1 MGNVRR
7 ARNFGGNAGAQPGD
21 DHPLPGPADQE
32 DLRPEPSGSRAGSSA
47 LLTTRLSDGS
57 QGNGS
62 LVDNRASVTWAR
74 YSGNGQLG
82 RTALRRPV
90 PRVWIHVVNRIRD
103 HDLDDAQSS

>member
-7 ARNFGGNAGAQPGD
+7 ARNFGGNVGAQPGD

-62 LVDNRASVTWAR
+62 LVDNRVSRHLGAILREWTAGAHRSTATRAESVDSR
-74 YSGNGQLG
+74 GQ
-82 RTALRRPV
+82 PDSQ
-90 PRVWIHVVNRIRD
+90 P
-103 HDLDDAQSS
+103 